1 MRTLRDAAV
10 IAVAA
15 AFLFWLFFVYGL
27 ELHYQAKEKAP
38 WSKPSAVEQ
47 TAGFIDTARGGHGR

>member
-1 MRTLRDAAV
+1 MRIIRD
-10 IAVAA
+10 
-15 AFLFWLFFVYGL
+15 FLVCFTVGMAMAWLFFVYGL
-27 ELHYQAKEKAP
+27 ELHYAAKEKAP